1 MAPSRCGGYETLKGK
16 SGMAYTL
23 VWMRGPMAM
32 GTETFEELDRAV
44 SHAQE
49 MIDQM
54 QSRFGATSV
63 KIVDDEG
70 TAHFLRSIS
79 RH

>member
-1 MAPSRCGGYETLKGK
+1 MR
-16 SGMAYTL
+16 MAYTV

-32 GTETFEELDRAV
+32 GTEAFEELDTAV
-44 SHAQE
+44 AHAQE

-54 QSRFGATSV
+54 QNRFGATSV
-63 KIVDDEG
+63 KIVDAEG

>member
-1 MAPSRCGGYETLKGK
+1 MAFTLI
-16 SGMAYTL
+16 
-23 VWMRGPMAM
+23 WMRGPIAM
-32 GTETFEELDRAV
+32 GTESFEELDRAV
-44 SHAQE
+44 DHAQE

-54 QSRFGATSV
+54 HNRFGATSV

>member
-1 MAPSRCGGYETLKGK
+1 MT
-16 SGMAYTL
+16 YTV

-32 GTETFEELDRAV
+32 GTEPFDELDPAV
-44 SHAQE
+44 AHAQE
-49 MIDQM
+49 MIEQM

-63 KIVDDEG
+63 KIVDEEG